1 MKNLIK
7 IFVLAIYLISFNR
20 AGAQT
25 EVTFYTT
32 KGSFKVALT
41 DTLTPVTVDSFKA
54 RVSQK
59 FYDGLIFHRVIDGFV
74 VQGGDPLGT
83 GFGGPGYTLPDEFS
97 SPLKNIQG
105 TIAMANT
112 GMPHSGGSQF
122 YFNLVNNSS
131 LDGKYTVFG
140 QVTTNFTVVQTIGHV
155 PVDAN
160 NKPLTNVYMDSIR
173 ITKRLAVPNLENNIA
188 IHISPNPCNGI
199 CSIDL
204 PAVATKVDI
213 VNIEGKAVY
222 HTEAMG
228 IIKIDLQDQPKGL
241 YIVHIINEKGAF
253 ETKLVVQ

>member
-1 MKNLIK
+1 MKYLIK
-7 IFVLAIYLISFNR
+7 IFVLAIYLISFNK

-83 GFGGPGYTLPDEFS
+83 GYGGPGYTLPDEFS

-155 PVDAN
+155 PVDVN

-173 ITKRLAVPNLENNIA
+173 ITKRLDVPNLVNSA
-188 IHISPNPCNGI
+188 VVTISPNPTNGSF
-199 CSIDL
+199 SIDL
-204 PAVATKVDI
+204 PAISSEVEIINIQGRTVYYAEAT
-213 VNIEGKAVY
+213 G
-222 HTEAMG
+222 TL
-228 IIKIDLQDQPKGL
+228 KINLQDQPKGL
-241 YIVHIINEKGAF
+241 YILHITNEHGTS
-253 ETKLVVQ
+253 ETKLIVQ